1 MPKNLSNAQDPSRH
15 IPKSAM
21 SQKPDSSLP
30 LTVALMTFNRSAYL
44 KEAIGGIL
52 AQTWQD
58 FELLILDNAS
68 TDDTPEVVLGIRDE
82 RIRYVRNPPGFT
94 AYFNGTSAI
103 QIARGKRIIITH
115 DDDVMHPTLLAKQM
129 DMMEAHPGMTA
140 VWTNTSVIDQA
151 GNTIQAFSTPQGND
165 RIYGIGEFIARFPQE
180 NLLPLPSTLMFERAR
195 YPKKLIGQCYY
206 DRQRGRTQPRTH
218 GGDDILIPA
227 IMNTF
232 GPIAY
237 LNEPLLKYRLHGIQ
251 DGNRTHLSLGV
262 LNTYRTLRRLAGKL
276 PDRQKTLALIE
287 SHIARFTTQHEVIH
301 TTTRLSGK
309 TRTKLRR
316 LLDSTLSSPLHDS
329 ATTIPLLPLRIFL
342 AQHGEN
348 ITGVFSALAQPGPE
362 HPTAMHALFRWAKLR
377 QVQKNLFAPLPK
389 QTNIVILGSALV
401 SALLINEA
409 REYNLNVLACIDSN
423 ITRQDQTML
432 GTPIRPPEWLASQ
445 GKAVDYVILSSERDQ
460 DAYLHEFIH
469 SLNKDV
475 KTLSWKDLALD
486 QECCPHQPPRPV
498 SN

>member
-1 MPKNLSNAQDPSRH
+1 MP
-15 IPKSAM
+15 
-21 SQKPDSSLP
+21 QKADSSLP

-129 DMMEAHPGMTA
+129 AMMEAHPGMTA

-195 YPKKLIGQCYY
+195 YPRKLIGQCYY
-206 DRQRGRTQPRTH
+206 DRQRGKTQPRTH
-218 GGDDILIPA
+218 GGDDILFPA

-232 GPIAY
+232 GPVAF
-237 LNEPLLKYRLHGIQ
+237 LNEPLLKYRRHGIQ
-251 DGNRTHLSLGV
+251 DGNRTHLSLGI
-262 LNTYRTLRRLAGKL
+262 LNTYRILRRFAGKL
-276 PDRQKTLALIE
+276 PNKDEIVPLME
-287 SHIARFTTQHEVIH
+287 SHLARFTAQHEVIH
-301 TTTRLSGK
+301 RSAPQLPRNTREKLKSCS
-309 TRTKLRR
+309 TRHSRHAHMTPWPPSLCCRSEFFSHKLGTAPR
-316 LLDSTLSSPLHDS
+316 
-329 ATTIPLLPLRIFL
+329 
-342 AQHGEN
+342 
-348 ITGVFSALAQPGPE
+348 FS
-362 HPTAMHALFRWAKLR
+362 MHSLR
-377 QVQKNLFAPLPK
+377 QARNTLPPCTLYSTGQSCDK
-389 QTNIVILGSALV
+389 HRKTCSH
-401 SALLINEA
+401 
-409 REYNLNVLACIDSN
+409 RY
-423 ITRQDQTML
+423 
-432 GTPIRPPEWLASQ
+432 
-445 GKAVDYVILSSERDQ
+445 
-460 DAYLHEFIH
+460 
-469 SLNKDV
+469 LNKRISSSSAAPSFRLCSS
-475 KTLSWKDLALD
+475 T
-486 QECCPHQPPRPV
+486 RRG
-498 SN
+498 NMG